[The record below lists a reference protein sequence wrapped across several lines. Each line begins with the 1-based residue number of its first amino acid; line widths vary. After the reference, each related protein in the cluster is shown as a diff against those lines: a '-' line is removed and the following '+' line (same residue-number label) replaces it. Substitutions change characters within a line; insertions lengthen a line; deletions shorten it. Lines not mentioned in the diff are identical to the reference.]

1 MKNRTNQNPILVTG
15 AHRSGTT
22 FVGKMLTLPSNIAY
36 VHEPFH
42 KDYGIKGID
51 CWFFYISQ
59 GMFNETTFYDLVWDL
74 LNGKA
79 VYKRGLD
86 SKEISQSMIKRTL
99 KKLFRSRS
107 NLQYQYAFYNPLV
120 RRLLIKDPIAC
131 LSSEYFHQVFN
142 TDVVVLIRHP
152 AAFVGSIRRLNWRF
166 DFGNFYHQ
174 NHLMERHLK
183 QILNDYKTENLSNIE
198 EGALLWKCIY
208 QVLFCYLERN
218 PKMIGV
224 RHEDISH
231 DPTQAFRNLYQ
242 SLSIKYTQRI
252 DQTIKSFTDS
262 SNVTAPTD
270 NKAHVLKRN
279 SRENIKRWKE
289 ILTERDVEIIKD
301 ITGDLARQYYSDDEW

>member
-1 MKNRTNQNPILVTG
+1 MP
-15 AHRSGTT
+15 
-22 FVGKMLTLPSNIAY
+22 
-36 VHEPFH
+36 
-42 KDYGIKGID
+42 
-51 CWFFYISQ
+51 
-59 GMFNETTFYDLVWDL
+59 NETTFYDMVRNL

-86 SKEISQSMIKRTL
+86 SKETNHGTL
-99 KKLFRSRS
+99 KSTLAKLFRSRS
-107 NLQYQYAFYNPLV
+107 NLQYQYAFYNPMV

-142 TDVVVLIRHP
+142 VDTVILIRHP

-166 DFGNFYHQ
+166 DFENFYSQ
-174 NHLMERHLK
+174 NHLMARHLNP
-183 QILNDYKTENLSNIE
+183 ILKDCETSQLSDIA

-224 RHEDISH
+224 KHEDISRSS
-231 DPTQAFRNLYQ
+231 PQTFRALYQ
-242 SLSIKYTQRI
+242 RLGIKYTPRI
-252 DQTIKSFTDS
+252 DQTIKSFTDN

-279 SRENIKRWKE
+279 SQANIKRWKG
-289 ILTERDVEIIKD
+289 ILTEHEVELIKN
-301 ITGDLARQYYSDDEW
+301 ITGGLASQYYSDDEW